1 MVTAISTPKLGPDI
15 TLIGGSAR
23 VGKTTLARRW
33 VSAHPSELVHL
44 DHLLHALTAIADAE
58 ALTSLRKA
66 PSITTHTPGQWLSE
80 LRDRDA
86 ILWKA
91 AHAYAGA
98 AQGQLVIEGGLW
110 PDWLRQLDVPHTA
123 IFIVDTSEDSAE
135 RLVQMTRQDPRSWIA
150 QRRWP
155 DDKIRSWATYNRF
168 RSQAISDLA
177 IQYGYPVFDV
187 AGSISEGQERALR
200 YLAAA

>member
-1 MVTAISTPKLGPDI
+1 MVTAITTPKFGPAI
-15 TLIGGSAR
+15 TMIGGPAR

-44 DHLLHALTAIADAE
+44 DHLLHALTAIAATD

-86 ILWKA
+86 VLWKA

-110 PDWLRQLDVPHTA
+110 PDWLQQLAVPHTA

-135 RLVQMTRQDPRSWIA
+135 RLVQMTRRNPRSWIA
-150 QRRWP
+150 QRGWP
-155 DDKIRSWATYNRF
+155 EDKIRVWATYNRF
-168 RSQAISDLA
+168 RSQVISELA
-177 IQYGYPVFDV
+177 IQHGYPVFDV
-187 AGSISEGQERALR
+187 AGGIPDGQERALQ